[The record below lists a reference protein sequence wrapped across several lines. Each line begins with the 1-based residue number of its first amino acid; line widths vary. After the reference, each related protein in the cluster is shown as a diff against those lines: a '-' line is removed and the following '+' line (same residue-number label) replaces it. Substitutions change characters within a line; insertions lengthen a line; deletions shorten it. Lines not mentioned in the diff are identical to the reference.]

1 MIGRRSADSVTLVFQ
16 HGSLILPD
24 RIVDAGVVECS
35 KPNVQRLN

>member
-1 MIGRRSADSVTLVFQ
+1 MIGRPSADRMTRVFQ

-35 KPNVQRLN
+35 PPNVQCLN